1 MGLIQNHI
9 VYSKKKSMSIS
20 FTDLSHIDPDIK
32 SYKRSRP
39 RVIGIF
45 CKSILLIIMLLII
58 TLSGCL
64 KNDCDDCYEPPEDF
78 RMKIVDRDTGENL
91 LDGKT
96 YFPDSIEIYYIQ
108 NEEKKNVFLQII
120 EPNSHENIIE
130 STNIA
135 WISVGG
141 LSKTFYIQLNSYDTD
156 TLYLNVHE
164 YLYYCCRS
172 FPYESV
178 LINGSEMENQYP
190 GMYLLQK

>member
-1 MGLIQNHI
+1 MGLIKNYI
-9 VYSKKKSMSIS
+9 VYSKRKSISIS
-20 FTDLSHIDPDIK
+20 FPHLCHINTDIK
-32 SYKRSRP
+32 SYKPSGV
-39 RVIGIF
+39 RVVKMF
-45 CKSILLIIMLLII
+45 WKSLLPIMILLIII
-58 TLSGCL
+58 LSGCI
-64 KNDCDDCYEPPEDF
+64 KNDCDDCYTPPEDF

-120 EPNSHENIIE
+120 ETNSHENIIE

-135 WISVGG
+135 WISVGDV
-141 LSKTFYIQLNSYDTD
+141 SKTFYIRLNSYDTD

-178 LINGSEMENQYP
+178 LINGSEMENPYT